1 MVKALEYKFASNE
14 NYEDLS
20 CGRVIYHRTGFSNF
34 PVRLASEIFMRC
46 FQLIGEPNKK
56 VSIYD
61 PCCGGGYLL
70 TVLGFLH
77 QDQIMS
83 IYGSDISLDAIR
95 LAESNLSLLTTDGL
109 RRRKGQLEDIYNS
122 YSKESHLNAIKSA
135 SNLLERAREK
145 VEYHVFNRDVLNSKS
160 TASIMPSV
168 DIIITD
174 VPYGELVSWSNETI
188 AENESN
194 INKMLDHLL
203 ENLNDD
209 GIIAISSDKRQKI
222 SNPNY
227 KRIKKIQV
235 GKRKVEIL
243 RKV

>member
-1 MVKALEYKFASNE
+1 MEYKFAPNE

-46 FQLIGEPNKK
+46 FELIGEPNKK

-70 TVLGFLH
+70 TVLGFLYP
-77 QDQIMS
+77 DKIIS
-83 IYGSDISLDAIR
+83 IYGSDIAPDAIQF
-95 LAESNLSLLTTDGL
+95 AESNLSLLTTEGL
-109 RRRKGQLEDIYNS
+109 LKRKEQLEDIYNS
-122 YSKESHLNAIKSA
+122 YRKESHLEAIKSTDR
-135 SNLLERAREK
+135 LLEYAKENVDYRI
-145 VEYHVFNRDVLNSKS
+145 FNRDILKANSPA
-160 TASIMPSV
+160 TIMPLV

-174 VPYGELVSWSNETI
+174 VPYGDLVSWSNTTP
-188 AENESN
+188 APDESN
-194 INKMLDHLL
+194 INKMLNHLL

-209 GIIAISSDKRQKI
+209 GIVAISSDKRQKI

-227 KRIKKIQV
+227 KRIKKLQV

-243 RKV
+243 RKG